1 MFACRRDPSIVSSNL
16 TDPTFFETLFPVI
29 NLKFCMRLFHLLF
42 IGILVCTAVIYAGC
56 INTQD
61 TSQEKAVSEAI
72 SMINLSLSQGANSMI
87 EAADEISAGKTDP
100 DASKQVLANLYQKST
115 LAQTIL
121 YANENMIVVS
131 AYPDIIL
138 SSVGSDQSSY
148 GTNEAY
154 YAGKKIALTEYLHLD
169 DGTNAS
175 VLSAPV
181 YADGEWK
188 GYISMSFDS
197 SRLFGDIEKYLFE
210 TYGYHLCVLQT
221 DGLQVYDYDL
231 RERGKNIIT
240 DPSYPEDVKT
250 AAQKIINETSGTTE
264 YTYQKTGSDESVHK
278 TVVWDTLEFGG
289 QTWRVLILSE

>member
-29 NLKFCMRLFHLLF
+29 NLKFWMRLFHLLL
-42 IGILVCTAVIYAGC
+42 IGLLVCTAVISAGC
-56 INTQD
+56 VDTQD
-61 TSQEKAVSEAI
+61 TSQEKAISEAI
-72 SMINLSLSQGANSMI
+72 SLINLSLNKGADYMI
-87 EAADEISAGKTDP
+87 EAADEIAAGKTDA
-100 DASKQVLANLYQKST
+100 DSSKQVLANLYQKST

-131 AYPDIIL
+131 VYPDIIL

-154 YAGKKIALTEYLHLD
+154 YADKKIVLTEYVHLE

-231 RERGKNIIT
+231 SERGKNILT
-240 DPSYPEDVKT
+240 DPSYPIDVKT
-250 AAQKIINETSGTTE
+250 AVEHIIAEPSGTTG
-264 YTYQKTGSDESVHK
+264 YTYHKTGSDELVQK
-278 TVVWDTLEFGG
+278 TVVWDTLEFGA
-289 QTWRVLILSE
+289 QTWRVLILAE

>member
-1 MFACRRDPSIVSSNL
+1 
-16 TDPTFFETLFPVI
+16 
-29 NLKFCMRLFHLLF
+29 MRLPHLLL
-42 IGILVCTAVIYAGC
+42 IDLIVCTAVISAGC
-56 INTQD
+56 IDAKD
-61 TSQEKAVSEAI
+61 TSQKYAVSEAI
-72 SMINLSLSQGANSMI
+72 SLINVSLSENADWMI
-87 EAADEISAGKTDP
+87 EAADEIAAGKS
-100 DASKQVLANLYQKST
+100 DADSSKQVLADLYQKST

-131 AYPDIIL
+131 VYPDIIL
-138 SSVGSDQSSY
+138 SSVGTDQSSY

-154 YAGKKIALTEYLHLD
+154 YSGKTIALTEYFHLD

-181 YADGEWK
+181 YDNGTWK

-197 SRLFGDIEKYLFE
+197 SRFFGDVEKYLFE

-231 RERGKNIIT
+231 RERGKNILA
-240 DPSYPEDVKT
+240 DPSYPDDVKT
-250 AAQKIINETSGTTE
+250 AAVEICREPSGATE
-264 YTYQKTGSDESVHK
+264 YSYQKTGSNEMVQK

-289 QTWRVLILSE
+289 QTWRVLILAE